1 MSTSSDYLGLVPG
14 YVLFWAVFVLAL
26 GLFAYRV
33 RQLLQY
39 MFLGQRAP
47 GFGSWGR
54 RLTGAA
60 GYVFSQLCQLKNL
73 RVKDRAPLGHAFVAW
88 GFFVFVV
95 FYFFFIIL
103 AEGLGLTS
111 LERTSFFYYYAWC
124 MDIMAVLIIVGAGW
138 GLVRATSCGR
148 PASGA
153 SRRSKRS
160 SFS

>member
-54 RLTGAA
+54 RLTGAPRPRNA
-60 GYVFSQLCQLKNL
+60 
-73 RVKDRAPLGHAFVAW
+73 R
-88 GFFVFVV
+88 
-95 FYFFFIIL
+95 L
-103 AEGLGLTS
+103 AIARNSRNGGI
-111 LERTSFFYYYAWC
+111 SFKRQPPT
-124 MDIMAVLIIVGAGW
+124 G
-138 GLVRATSCGR
+138 SGR
-148 PASGA
+148 
-153 SRRSKRS
+153 
-160 SFS
+160 